1 MNYSVKIEQFEGPL
15 DLLLN
20 LIEEEKI
27 DITRISLA
35 KVTDQYL
42 DYIKIYENI
51 SLHNLSSFLS
61 VAAKLILI
69 KSQALLPLLQLD
81 EDEEEEIHDLERQL
95 AALKVIKDAIP
106 KFADTLENSNSS
118 FAHKGMWG
126 MKPHFCP
133 PEGITAMDLR
143 EAFLVSLS
151 SIPELEK
158 LEEKIVNDVVSL
170 ERKIID
176 VQKMIKNKALK
187 SFSEIKKNSQDK
199 AEVVVSFLAV
209 LELVKQRIVVARQS
223 GVFDDIAFSNLD
235 G

>member
-1 MNYSVKIEQFEGPL
+1 MDYSVKIEQFEGPL

-27 DITRISLA
+27 DITRVSLA

-42 DYIKIYENI
+42 EYIKTYESI
-51 SLHNLSSFLS
+51 SLYNLSNFLA

-81 EDEEEEIHDLERQL
+81 EDEEEEIHDLEKQL
-95 AALKVIKDAIP
+95 AALKVIKDSIP
-106 KFADTLENSNSS
+106 KFSDTLENANSS

-133 PEGITAMDLR
+133 PEGVTAMDLR

-158 LEEKIVNDVVSL
+158 LEEKIVSDVVSL

-187 SFSEIKKNSQDK
+187 SFSEIKKNSKDK

-209 LELVKQRIVVARQS
+209 LELVKQRIVIARQE
-223 GVFDDIAFSNLD
+223 GVFDDIGFESE
-235 G
+235 